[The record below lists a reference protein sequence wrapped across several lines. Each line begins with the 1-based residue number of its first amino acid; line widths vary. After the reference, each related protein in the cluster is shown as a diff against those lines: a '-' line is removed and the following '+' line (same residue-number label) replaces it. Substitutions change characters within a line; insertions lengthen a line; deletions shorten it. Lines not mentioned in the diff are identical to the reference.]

1 MSGLM
6 VLWGILL
13 LASLPAVVAFFMP
26 PMPAWVE
33 VMEHAQ
39 AVVVLGAGRTGK
51 RDGYRLNT
59 AGWQRA
65 GAGIAE
71 AQANGLPILF
81 TGGPAGEHSE
91 ARLMAEAVHNY
102 WPQAQVWLEEN
113 SANTWENAANSARM
127 LHEKGV
133 KRIILVTD
141 RTQLP
146 RALYCFRAQG
156 IYCRPVAASQLPTPG
171 WMPSTTALVMLLE
184 AYYEWLALGWY
195 WYKYHR

>member
-13 LASLPAVVAFFMP
+13 LASLPAVVAFFLP
-26 PMPAWVE
+26 PMPSWAE
-33 VMEHAQ
+33 PIEYAQ
-39 AVVVLGAGRTGK
+39 AVVVLGAGRTNRHG
-51 RDGYRLNT
+51 GYKLTT

-71 AQANGLPILF
+71 AQAYNLPVLF
-81 TGGPAGEHSE
+81 TGGPAEGKSE
-91 ARLMAEAVHNY
+91 ARLMAQAVHNY
-102 WPQAQVWLEEN
+102 WPQAEVWLEEE
-113 SANTWENAANSARM
+113 SRNTWENAVFSAR
-127 LHEKGV
+127 LLQEKGI

-141 RTQLP
+141 RAQLP

-156 IYCRPVAASQLPTPG
+156 VLCSPVAASKLPEPG

-195 WYKYHR
+195 WLKYR